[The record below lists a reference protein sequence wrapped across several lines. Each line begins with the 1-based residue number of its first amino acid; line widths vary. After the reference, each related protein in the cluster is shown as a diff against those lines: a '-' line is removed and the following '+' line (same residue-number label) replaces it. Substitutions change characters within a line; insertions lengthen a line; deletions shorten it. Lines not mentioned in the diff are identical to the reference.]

1 MNRKERRKAKLK
13 GKRFELA
20 VTDIPNMVDAM
31 FRGTGDGWVTIAAN
45 AKGRQCVEQVFPDAH
60 IAWRDPGDLGFPAGD
75 WQGFDLNL
83 PDVAS
88 ATRHNLPPV
97 NGSTP
102 LDAARPDAVA
112 FVLAY
117 AAQVQGARS
126 MLLKE
131 DGSAALFNDGK
142 MS

>member
-60 IAWRDPGDLGFPAGD
+60 IAWRAPGDGFPGD
-75 WQGFDLNL
+75 WQGFDMNL
-83 PDVAS
+83 PDTAS
-88 ATRHNLPPV
+88 ATRHNLPPI

-102 LDAARPDAVA
+102 LDEATPDAVA
-112 FVLAY
+112 FVLAF
-117 AAQVQGARS
+117 AAKNQGARS

-131 DGSAALFNDGK
+131 DGSADLYVGK
-142 MS
+142 ES